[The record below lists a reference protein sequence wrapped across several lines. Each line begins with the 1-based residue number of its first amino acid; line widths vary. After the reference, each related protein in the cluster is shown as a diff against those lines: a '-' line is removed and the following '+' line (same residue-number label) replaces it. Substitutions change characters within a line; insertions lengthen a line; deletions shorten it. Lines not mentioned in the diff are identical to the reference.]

1 MDQLFWLLQLLWPG
15 ACLAPFSSFTILA
28 IIVMGGLTEEEEEEE
43 DQELQEQE
51 AEEEAEATLCWDSR
65 VTSMNS
71 RLTLF
76 VAMVD

>member
-1 MDQLFWLLQLLWPG
+1 M
-15 ACLAPFSSFTILA
+15 
-28 IIVMGGLTEEEEEEE
+28 VMGGLTEEEEVEEEE

-76 VAMVD
+76 VAMVDGIKRSSPGCTMMSL

>member
-1 MDQLFWLLQLLWPG
+1 
-15 ACLAPFSSFTILA
+15 
-28 IIVMGGLTEEEEEEE
+28 MGGLTEEEEVEE

-65 VTSMNS
+65 VTSMKS

-76 VAMVD
+76 VAMVEIKRSSPGCTMMSL